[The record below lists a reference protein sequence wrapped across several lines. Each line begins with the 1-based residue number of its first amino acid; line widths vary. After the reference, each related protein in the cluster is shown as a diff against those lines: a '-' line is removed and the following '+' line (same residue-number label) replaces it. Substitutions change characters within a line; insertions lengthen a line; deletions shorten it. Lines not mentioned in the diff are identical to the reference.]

1 MFPGPSCL
9 VFTCFVTSCFIL
21 LVFLRLVFSWL
32 VSAVF
37 PSVFHFPQL
46 PQCVIKPLFA
56 FVCCCLVLFTCL
68 CGLALVQLH
77 LISLQHRCFGYEAVV
92 SWDSVDSFMSSV
104 LSSFQTHGFTISTL
118 EATCPEYHHKYS
130 LSNVNLFYFVCI
142 SVGAKK
148 FEGPH
153 KGAAGGHYEN
163 TGALSWSFCWGTVED
178 HFTQAEFQFYGWNET
193 QIGPETV

>member
-1 MFPGPSCL
+1 MAAVNDGPGVGFLCVPRAILLIFTFCCFLFYFVNLSPSCFLL
-9 VFTCFVTSCFIL
+9 VSFSCF
-21 LVFLRLVFSWL
+21 
-32 VSAVF
+32 
-37 PSVFHFPQL
+37 PQCFHFPRL

-56 FVCCCLVLFTCL
+56 FVRCCLVLFTRL

-92 SWDSVDSFMSSV
+92 SWESVDSFMSSV

-118 EATCPEYHHKYS
+118 EAYCPESHHKYS

-148 FEGPH
+148 FEGPD
-153 KGAAGGHYEN
+153 KGAAGWH
-163 TGALSWSFCWGTVED
+163 
-178 HFTQAEFQFYGWNET
+178 
-193 QIGPETV
+193 